1 MKRAIK
7 SYKNID
13 FLNSRQGRV
22 IRILAEYV
30 EPEKRFN
37 EHNIKHTVVFFG
49 SARINPKESNF
60 VGWKKCY
67 EVAEELSYKL
77 AMWSHELAKDGDTFV
92 ICTGGG
98 PGIMEAAN
106 KGANR
111 AKASTIGL
119 NISLPEEQ
127 EPNDYIT
134 PELNFEFHY
143 FFMRK
148 LWFLYHAKALI
159 FFPGGFG
166 TLDELFE
173 VLTLLQTGKMQKK
186 HLLLLLYDERF
197 WNDIINLRKLL
208 ELKFVSTEDLN
219 LFKFFFEVDE
229 AFEILKKELK
239 EIISNFKLQ

>member
-13 FLNSRQGRV
+13 FLNSRQARV
-22 IRILAEYV
+22 LRILAEYI

-37 EHNIKHTVVFFG
+37 EHNIKHTVAFFG
-49 SARINPKESNF
+49 SARIDPTESNF
-60 VGWKKCY
+60 VERKKYY
-67 EVAEELSYKL
+67 EVAEELSYQL
-77 AMWSHELAKDGDTFV
+77 ARWSKELTTNGDTFI

-106 KGANR
+106 KGAYK
-111 AKASTIGL
+111 AKLPTIGL

-186 HLLLLLYDERF
+186 HILILLYDEEF
-197 WNDIINLRKLL
+197 WNDIINFKKLV
-208 ELKFVSTEDLN
+208 EFKFISPEDLN
-219 LFKFFFEVDE
+219 LFKFFSTVNE
-229 AFEILKKELK
+229 ALEILKRELK
-239 EIISNFKLQ
+239 DIIANFKLE